1 MDLDGDGIGDILSG
15 SYDGEL
21 YFFKGKGKREFAA
34 PVKLQRDG
42 QNINLGASSTV
53 FAIRVKGK
61 SKVELELEARLRDMQ
76 VTSAVL
82 TPDEI
87 LENYNLGVS

>member
-1 MDLDGDGIGDILSG
+1 M
-15 SYDGEL
+15 
-21 YFFKGKGKREFAA
+21 
-34 PVKLQRDG
+34 KLQRDG